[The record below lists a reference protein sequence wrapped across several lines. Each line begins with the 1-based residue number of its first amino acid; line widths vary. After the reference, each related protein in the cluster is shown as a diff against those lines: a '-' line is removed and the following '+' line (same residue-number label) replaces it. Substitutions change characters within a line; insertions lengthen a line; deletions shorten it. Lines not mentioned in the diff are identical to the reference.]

1 MATSRRSISIST
13 RAHQATTLSK
23 SQKAFNDLIERIRK
37 QRDRLAAWEVATAQ
51 YQQKYAADLVPAL
64 STLTDLQ
71 RELVRT
77 LDRWSCEPQV
87 NKTDLRLIDEMIVD
101 LAGPML
107 MERDDPEQKA
117 IFNSHSDTDFDQ
129 VEAVIDEEMKSM
141 VEDVFGIEAGTLDEI
156 MEAAEEEVLENAR
169 QREVEREAERE
180 AEREKRAEAR
190 AHRKSPKQR
199 ALDAQREE
207 DAQRVSQS
215 IREVY
220 RRLASALHPDRET
233 DLDEKKRKTALM
245 QRVNAAYA
253 SNNLLQLLELQ
264 LELEHSDQSALDN
277 ISEERLQHYNQILKQ
292 QLAELAVEIRRVE
305 TDFKA
310 RFDLPDSAAVSPK
323 TIQRELASYLSAVHH
338 EIDRYRFDLRACANF
353 KGLKQFLARKRRDQ
367 KAADMRF

>member
-1 MATSRRSISIST
+1 MMATSRSSISIST
-13 RAHQATTLSK
+13 RAQQSATLSK

-37 QRDRLAAWEVATAQ
+37 QRDRLVAWEVATAQ
-51 YQQKYAADLVPAL
+51 YQKKYAADLVPAL

-77 LDRWSCEPQV
+77 LDRWSCEPQM

-101 LAGPML
+101 LAGPL
-107 MERDDPEQKA
+107 LLERDDPELKA
-117 IFNSHSDTDFDQ
+117 IFNSHSDTDFDE
-129 VEAVIDEEMKSM
+129 VEAVLDEEMKSI
-141 VEDVFGIEAGTLDEI
+141 VEDVFGIEAGTLDEV

-169 QREVEREAERE
+169 QREAERE
-180 AEREKRAEAR
+180 AERENRAEAR

-199 ALDAQREE
+199 ALDAQREQ

-264 LELEHSDQSALDN
+264 LELEHIDQSALDN
-277 ISEERLQHYNQILKQ
+277 ISEERLQHYNTILKQ

-305 TDFKA
+305 ADFKA
-310 RFDLPDSAAVSPK
+310 RFDLPESATISPK
-323 TIQRELASYLSAVHH
+323 TIQRELVSYLSAVQH
-338 EIDRYRFDLRACANF
+338 EIDRYRFDLRTCGDF
-353 KGLKQFLARKRRDQ
+353 RGLKQFLARKRRDR
-367 KAADMRF
+367 KAADMLF